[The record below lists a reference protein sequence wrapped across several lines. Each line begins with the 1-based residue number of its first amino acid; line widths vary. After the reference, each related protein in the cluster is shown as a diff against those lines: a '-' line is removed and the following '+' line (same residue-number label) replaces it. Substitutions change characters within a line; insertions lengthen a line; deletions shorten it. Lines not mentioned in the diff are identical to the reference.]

1 MKTKKRKV
9 SLSVLIVLIVAVLL
23 IVSVTFAAIFRQS
36 ISANTTFKASNFSAQ
51 TVAKFIDDE
60 GNLLSDARMAQ
71 YKTEY
76 GVLASVNPSA
86 ENYIGKLRA
95 SVQYKGRGVGLIRVR
110 LTEEWS
116 VTKNGVRTVQPYQL
130 NIPYVVSD
138 VYSGSAGSGNQSK
151 WYDNRLN
158 DYCYYYATP
167 VYSNG
172 TSVIDLIEGVNTSG
186 IDLGVLPIST
196 QVHVLFETDAVQVN
210 RYPQYWGLDKLPWA
224 GSSDDVHTGV
234 QPADDTSLPTE
245 AAQQGG

>member
-1 MKTKKRKV
+1 MLV
-9 SLSVLIVLIVAVLL
+9 VAVLL

-36 ISANTTFKASNFSAQ
+36 ISASSTFKVSNFAAQ
-51 TVAKFIDDE
+51 TVVQFD
-60 GNLLSDARMAQ
+60 GLSDARTEQ

-76 GVLASVNPSA
+76 GVLASVDPSA
-86 ENYIGKLRA
+86 DNYIGKLRA
-95 SVQYKGRGVGLIRVR
+95 HVQYSGRGVGLVRVR

-116 VTKNGVRTVQPYQL
+116 ITKNGVRTVQPYQL
-130 NIPYVVSD
+130 DIPYVVSD
-138 VYSGSAGSGNQSK
+138 AYSGSAGSGNQSA

-167 VYSNG
+167 VYSTG
-172 TSVIDLIEGVNTSG
+172 TSTIDLIEGVDTSG

-196 QVHVLFETDAVQVN
+196 QVHILFETDAVQVN

-224 GSSDDVHTGV
+224 GSSADVHTGV
-234 QPADDTSLPTE
+234 EPESETALPTE